1 MDYLKDLRQKREKDE
16 ADGIVPKRINESSQ
30 IEKLLKDSNLTDYE
44 RMELIKRRAE
54 IMEKKAQRDEMLI
67 RNGKADDHI
76 DKSIAVNDKYIEAIT
91 AKLKI
96 LDQI

>member
-1 MDYLKDLRQKREKDE
+1 
-16 ADGIVPKRINESSQ
+16 
-30 IEKLLKDSNLTDYE
+30 
-44 RMELIKRRAE
+44 
-54 IMEKKAQRDEMLI
+54 MEKKAMREEMLI
-67 RNGKADDHI
+67 KNGGKGDDHI